1 MDLKRL
7 KDMIQERGKTYA
19 DCSKA
24 IGRSMSYFS
33 SRMRMNGKANFSLDE
48 MEELG
53 NYLNMYDY
61 EKQEIF
67 LDVKFTQEER
77 SEMRIRECR
86 NKIIAEINDMENIV
100 VLDTILSMVTRLHRE
115 EQEKRQRQVAE

>member
-33 SRMRMNGKANFSLDE
+33 SRMNGKANFSLDE

-53 NYLNMYDY
+53 NYLSMYDY

-77 SEMRIRECR
+77 WKMRIRECR
-86 NKIIAEINDMENIV
+86 NKIIAEINDMERIV
-100 VLDTILSMVTRLHRE
+100 ILDTILSMVTRLHRE
-115 EQEKRQRQVAE
+115 EQEKRQRQVTE

>member
-33 SRMRMNGKANFSLDE
+33 SRMNGKANFSILELED
-48 MEELG
+48 LG
-53 NYLNMYDY
+53 NYLGMSNC

-86 NKIIAEINDMENIV
+86 NKIIAEINDMERIV
-100 VLDTILSMVTRLHRE
+100 ILDTILSMVTRLHRE
-115 EQEKRQRQVAE
+115 EQEKRQRQVVE

>member
-1 MDLKRL
+1 MDFKRL
-7 KDMIQERGKTYA
+7 KDIMLERGKTYA

-33 SRMRMNGKANFSLDE
+33 SRMNGKANFSIVEL
-48 MEELG
+48 EELG
-53 NYLNMYDY
+53 NYLGMSNF

-77 SEMRIRECR
+77 WEMRIRECR
-86 NKIIAEINDMENIV
+86 NKIIAEINDMERV
-100 VLDTILSMVTRLHRE
+100 VILDTILSMVKILHRE
-115 EQEKRQRQVAE
+115 EQEERQRQVVE

>member
-19 DCSKA
+19 DCSKT

-33 SRMRMNGKANFSLDE
+33 SRMNGKANFSLDE

-53 NYLNMYDY
+53 NYLSMYDY

-77 SEMRIRECR
+77 WKMRIQECR

-100 VLDTILSMVTRLHRE
+100 VLDTILSMVMRLHRE
-115 EQEKRQRQVAE
+115 EQEKRQRQVTE